1 MSSGRKY
8 SFSDALFSSTF
19 IHNPVLIQAAGL
31 CAIVAVATTLKTAV
45 LLAAAFFPVLIITQV
60 FACLALK
67 KVPRWI
73 RVAIYLLIGTA
84 IIAGIIYAIDT
95 FMPEISLGAGIYLA
109 LTAANSIIALHCEKL
124 AVKTDLRHA
133 FFDSVATALGYAAVI
148 IPVGALREMI
158 GSSTIWGANIKVP
171 MTYPAILMPFGG
183 FLVLAFF
190 AAALKALINKRF
202 PEHSAET
209 EMKIKKTSVI
219 VSKKN
224 LPENL
229 APAKAEEAPAEEEK
243 ETAEAEETVET
254 EETAEAEETVET
266 EETVEVEE
274 TVETEDLK
282 EDDLAHLE
290 PLDGE
295 GKFDLSD
302 IFAKDDEDEDDKDYG
317 SAFNRLFDEA
327 KDFDSDEKKEG
338 DK

>member
-67 KVPRWI
+67 RVPRWI

-229 APAKAEEAPAEEEK
+229 APAEEEK
-243 ETAEAEETVET
+243 
-254 EETAEAEETVET
+254 ETAEAEETVET

-274 TVETEDLK
+274 IVEAEDPK
-282 EDDLAHLE
+282 EDDLAHFE
-290 PLDGE
+290 PLDGK

-317 SAFNRLFDEA
+317 SVFNRLFDEA

>member
-67 KVPRWI
+67 RVPRWI

-158 GSSTIWGANIKVP
+158 GSSTIWGANIKIP

-229 APAKAEEAPAEEEK
+229 APAEEEK

-254 EETAEAEETVET
+254 A
-266 EETVEVEE
+266 ETVEVEE
-274 TVETEDLK
+274 TVEAEGPK
-282 EDDLAHLE
+282 EDDLAHFE

>member
-67 KVPRWI
+67 RVPRWI
-73 RVAIYLLIGTA
+73 RVAIYLLIGTT

-219 VSKKN
+219 VIKKN
-224 LPENL
+224 LPEDL
-229 APAKAEEAPAEEEK
+229 APAEEEK
-243 ETAEAEETVET
+243 
-254 EETAEAEETVET
+254 ETAEAEETVET

-274 TVETEDLK
+274 TVEAEDPK
-282 EDDLAHLE
+282 EDDLAHFE
-290 PLDGE
+290 PLDGK

-302 IFAKDDEDEDDKDYG
+302 IFAKNDEDEDDKDYG
-317 SAFNRLFDEA
+317 SVFNRLFDEA

>member
-158 GSSTIWGANIKVP
+158 GSSTIWGANIKIP

-229 APAKAEEAPAEEEK
+229 APAEEEK
-243 ETAEAEETVET
+243 
-254 EETAEAEETVET
+254 ETAEAEETVET

-274 TVETEDLK
+274 TVEAEDPK
-282 EDDLAHLE
+282 EDDLAHFE

-302 IFAKDDEDEDDKDYG
+302 IFAKDDEYEDDKDYG

>member
-67 KVPRWI
+67 RVPRWI

-158 GSSTIWGANIKVP
+158 GSSTIWGANIKIP

-229 APAKAEEAPAEEEK
+229 APAEEEK
-243 ETAEAEETVET
+243 ETAEAEE
-254 EETAEAEETVET
+254 
-266 EETVEVEE
+266 
-274 TVETEDLK
+274 
-282 EDDLAHLE
+282 
-290 PLDGE
+290 
-295 GKFDLSD
+295 LSL
-302 IFAKDDEDEDDKDYG
+302 IHI
-317 SAFNRLFDEA
+317 
-327 KDFDSDEKKEG
+327 
-338 DK
+338 

>member
-133 FFDSVATALGYAAVI
+133 FFDSIATALGYAAVI

-171 MTYPAILMPFGG
+171 MTFPAILMPFGG
-183 FLVLAFF
+183 FLFLAFF

-229 APAKAEEAPAEEEK
+229 APAEEEK
-243 ETAEAEETVET
+243 ETAEAK
-254 EETAEAEETVET
+254 ETVET

-274 TVETEDLK
+274 TVEAEDPK
-282 EDDLAHLE
+282 EDDLAHFE
-290 PLDGE
+290 PLDGK

-317 SAFNRLFDEA
+317 SVFNRLFDEA

>member
-45 LLAAAFFPVLIITQV
+45 LLAAFFPVLIITQV

-95 FMPEISLGAGIYLA
+95 FVPEISLGAGIYLA

-229 APAKAEEAPAEEEK
+229 APAKAEEAPAEE
-243 ETAEAEETVET
+243 TVET
-254 EETAEAEETVET
+254 EEII
-266 EETVEVEE
+266 EVEE
-274 TVETEDLK
+274 TVEAEDPK
-282 EDDLAHLE
+282 EDDLAHFE

>member
-229 APAKAEEAPAEEEK
+229 APAEEEK
-243 ETAEAEETVET
+243 
-254 EETAEAEETVET
+254 ETAEAEETVET

-274 TVETEDLK
+274 TIEAEGPK
-282 EDDLAHLE
+282 EDDLAHFE

>member
-67 KVPRWI
+67 RVPRWI

-171 MTYPAILMPFGG
+171 MAFPAILMPFGG
-183 FLVLAFF
+183 FLFLAFF

-224 LPENL
+224 LPEDL
-229 APAKAEEAPAEEEK
+229 APAEEEK
-243 ETAEAEETVET
+243 ETAEAEET
-254 EETAEAEETVET
+254 AET
-266 EETVEVEE
+266 EETVEVE
-274 TVETEDLK
+274 DPK
-282 EDDLAHLE
+282 EDDLAHFE
-290 PLDGE
+290 PLDGK

-317 SAFNRLFDEA
+317 SVFNRLFDEA

>member
-31 CAIVAVATTLKTAV
+31 CAIVAGATTLKTAV

-158 GSSTIWGANIKVP
+158 GSSTIWGANIKIP
-171 MTYPAILMPFGG
+171 MTYPAILMPLGG

-229 APAKAEEAPAEEEK
+229 ASAEEEK
-243 ETAEAEETVET
+243 
-254 EETAEAEETVET
+254 ETAEAEETVET

-274 TVETEDLK
+274 TVEAEDPK
-282 EDDLAHLE
+282 EDDLAHFE

-302 IFAKDDEDEDDKDYG
+302 IFAKEDEDEDDKDYG

>member
-67 KVPRWI
+67 RVPRWI

-158 GSSTIWGANIKVP
+158 GSSTIWGANIKIP

-229 APAKAEEAPAEEEK
+229 APAEEEK

-254 EETAEAEETVET
+254 EETVEAE
-266 EETVEVEE
+266 
-274 TVETEDLK
+274 DPK
-282 EDDLAHLE
+282 EDDLAHFE

>member
-60 FACLALK
+60 CACLALK

-229 APAKAEEAPAEEEK
+229 APAEEEK
-243 ETAEAEETVET
+243 
-254 EETAEAEETVET
+254 ETAEAEETVET

-274 TVETEDLK
+274 TVEAEDPK
-282 EDDLAHLE
+282 EDDLAHFE

>member
-67 KVPRWI
+67 RVPRWI

-229 APAKAEEAPAEEEK
+229 APAEEEK
-243 ETAEAEETVET
+243 
-254 EETAEAEETVET
+254 ETAEAEETVET

-274 TVETEDLK
+274 TVEAEDPK
-282 EDDLAHLE
+282 EDDLAHFE

-295 GKFDLSD
+295 GKIDLSD

>member
-67 KVPRWI
+67 RVPRWI

-229 APAKAEEAPAEEEK
+229 APAEEEK
-243 ETAEAEETVET
+243 
-254 EETAEAEETVET
+254 ETAEAEETVET

-274 TVETEDLK
+274 TVEAENPK
-282 EDDLAHLE
+282 EDDLAHFE

>member
-67 KVPRWI
+67 RVPRWI

-95 FMPEISLGAGIYLA
+95 INPEISLGADKYLA

-124 AVKTDLRHA
+124 AGKTDLRHA

-171 MTYPAILMPFGG
+171 MTFPAILMPFGG
-183 FLVLAFF
+183 FLFLAFF

-224 LPENL
+224 LPEDL
-229 APAKAEEAPAEEEK
+229 APAKAEEASAEEEK
-243 ETAEAEETVET
+243 ETAEAEETVE
-254 EETAEAEETVET
+254 AEATDEVAETVVAEDPA
-266 EETVEVEE
+266 EVE
-274 TVETEDLK
+274 
-282 EDDLAHLE
+282 LAHFE
-290 PLDGE
+290 PLDGK

-317 SAFNRLFDEA
+317 SAFYRLFDEA

>member
-1 MSSGRKY
+1 
-8 SFSDALFSSTF
+8 
-19 IHNPVLIQAAGL
+19 
-31 CAIVAVATTLKTAV
+31 
-45 LLAAAFFPVLIITQV
+45 
-60 FACLALK
+60 
-67 KVPRWI
+67 
-73 RVAIYLLIGTA
+73 
-84 IIAGIIYAIDT
+84 
-95 FMPEISLGAGIYLA
+95 MPEISLGAGIYLA

-148 IPVGALREMI
+148 IPIGALREMI

-171 MTYPAILMPFGG
+171 MAFPAILMPFGG
-183 FLVLAFF
+183 FLFLAFF

-229 APAKAEEAPAEEEK
+229 APAEEEK
-243 ETAEAEETVET
+243 ETAEAEETVEA
-254 EETAEAEETVET
+254 EETAEAEETVE
-266 EETVEVEE
+266 VEE
-274 TVETEDLK
+274 TIEAEDPK
-282 EDDLAHLE
+282 EDDLAHFE
-290 PLDGE
+290 PLDGK

-302 IFAKDDEDEDDKDYG
+302 IFAKDDEDKDDKDYG
-317 SAFNRLFDEA
+317 SVFNRLFDEA

>member
-67 KVPRWI
+67 RVPRWI

-148 IPVGALREMI
+148 IPIGALREMI

-171 MTYPAILMPFGG
+171 MAFPAILMPFGG
-183 FLVLAFF
+183 FLFLAFF

-224 LPENL
+224 LPEDL
-229 APAKAEEAPAEEEK
+229 APAEEEK
-243 ETAEAEETVET
+243 
-254 EETAEAEETVET
+254 ETAEAEETVET

-274 TVETEDLK
+274 TVEAEDPK
-282 EDDLAHLE
+282 EDDLAHFE
-290 PLDGE
+290 PLDGK

-317 SAFNRLFDEA
+317 SVFNRLFDEA

>member
-229 APAKAEEAPAEEEK
+229 APAEEEK
-243 ETAEAEETVET
+243 ETAEAEETVEA
-254 EETAEAEETVET
+254 EETAEAEETVEA
-266 EETVEVEE
+266 
-274 TVETEDLK
+274 EDPK
-282 EDDLAHLE
+282 EDDLAHFE
-290 PLDGE
+290 PLDGK

-317 SAFNRLFDEA
+317 SVFNRLFDEA

>member
-171 MTYPAILMPFGG
+171 MAFPAILMPFGG
-183 FLVLAFF
+183 FLFLAFF

-229 APAKAEEAPAEEEK
+229 APAEEEK
-243 ETAEAEETVET
+243 
-254 EETAEAEETVET
+254 ETAEAEETVET

-274 TVETEDLK
+274 TVEAEDPK
-282 EDDLAHLE
+282 EDDLAHFE

>member
-158 GSSTIWGANIKVP
+158 GSSTIWGANIKIP

-183 FLVLAFF
+183 FLFLAFF

-229 APAKAEEAPAEEEK
+229 APAEEEK
-243 ETAEAEETVET
+243 ETAEAEETVE
-254 EETAEAEETVET
+254 
-266 EETVEVEE
+266 VEE
-274 TVETEDLK
+274 TVEAEDPK
-282 EDDLAHLE
+282 EDDLAHFE
-290 PLDGE
+290 PLDGK

-317 SAFNRLFDEA
+317 SVFNRLFDEA

>member
-148 IPVGALREMI
+148 IPVGALREII
-158 GSSTIWGANIKVP
+158 GSSTIWGVNIRIPVI
-171 MTYPAILMPFGG
+171 YPAVLMPFGG
-183 FLVLAFF
+183 FIFIAFF

-202 PEHSAET
+202 PEQSAET

-224 LPENL
+224 LPENA
-229 APAKAEEAPAEEEK
+229 APAKAEETPGAEESVES
-243 ETAEAEETVET
+243 EEITEP
-254 EETAEAEETVET
+254 EETAETVEVIETVEAA
-266 EETVEVEE
+266 EEEP
-274 TVETEDLK
+274 
-282 EDDLAHLE
+282 DDLSHFE
-290 PLDGE
+290 PLDGDNS
-295 GKFDLSD
+295 FDLAD
-302 IFAKDDEDEDDKDYG
+302 IFADDENDGKDYG

-327 KDFDSDEKKEG
+327 EDFNSDKKKEG

>member
-45 LLAAAFFPVLIITQV
+45 LLAASFFPVLIITQV

-229 APAKAEEAPAEEEK
+229 APAEEEK
-243 ETAEAEETVET
+243 
-254 EETAEAEETVET
+254 ETAEAEETVET

-274 TVETEDLK
+274 TVEAEDPK
-282 EDDLAHLE
+282 EDDLAHFE
-290 PLDGE
+290 PLDGK

-317 SAFNRLFDEA
+317 SVFNRLFDEA

>member
-229 APAKAEEAPAEEEK
+229 APAEEEK
-243 ETAEAEETVET
+243 ETAEAEE
-254 EETAEAEETVET
+254 AVET

-274 TVETEDLK
+274 TVEAEDPK
-282 EDDLAHLE
+282 EDDLAHFE
-290 PLDGE
+290 PLDGK

-317 SAFNRLFDEA
+317 SVFNRLFDEA

>member
-67 KVPRWI
+67 RVPRWI

-109 LTAANSIIALHCEKL
+109 LMAANSIIALHCEKL

-148 IPVGALREMI
+148 IPIGALREMI

-171 MTYPAILMPFGG
+171 MTFPAILMPFGG
-183 FLVLAFF
+183 FLFLAFF

-209 EMKIKKTSVI
+209 EMEIKKTSVI

-229 APAKAEEAPAEEEK
+229 APAEEEK
-243 ETAEAEETVET
+243 
-254 EETAEAEETVET
+254 ETAEAEETVET

-274 TVETEDLK
+274 TVEAEDPK
-282 EDDLAHLE
+282 EDDLAHFE

>member
-19 IHNPVLIQAAGL
+19 IHNPVLIQATGL

-67 KVPRWI
+67 RVPRWI

-171 MTYPAILMPFGG
+171 MTFPAILMPFGG
-183 FLVLAFF
+183 FLFLAFF

-229 APAKAEEAPAEEEK
+229 APAEEEK
-243 ETAEAEETVET
+243 
-254 EETAEAEETVET
+254 ETAEAEETVET

-274 TVETEDLK
+274 TVEAEDPK
-282 EDDLAHLE
+282 EDDLAHFE

>member
-67 KVPRWI
+67 RVPRWI

-124 AVKTDLRHA
+124 AIKTDLRHA
-133 FFDSVATALGYAAVI
+133 FFDSIATALGYAAVI

-158 GSSTIWGANIKVP
+158 GSSTIWGANIKIP

-219 VSKKN
+219 RRIFPRIWLPPRLRKLPQKRKKRLPKQKRLLKRKRLSKSKRPLKPKTPKRTTWHTSSRSTARAN
-224 LPENL
+224 LTFPISSPKTTKTKMTRTTARRSTACSTRQRIL
-229 APAKAEEAPAEEEK
+229 TPTRRRR
-243 ETAEAEETVET
+243 ETNEH
-254 EETAEAEETVET
+254 
-266 EETVEVEE
+266 
-274 TVETEDLK
+274 DLV
-282 EDDLAHLE
+282 
-290 PLDGE
+290 
-295 GKFDLSD
+295 F
-302 IFAKDDEDEDDKDYG
+302 
-317 SAFNRLFDEA
+317 
-327 KDFDSDEKKEG
+327 
-338 DK
+338 

>member
-67 KVPRWI
+67 RVPRWI

-124 AVKTDLRHA
+124 AIKTDLRHA

-229 APAKAEEAPAEEEK
+229 APAEEEK
-243 ETAEAEETVET
+243 
-254 EETAEAEETVET
+254 ETAEAEETVET

-274 TVETEDLK
+274 TVEAEDPK
-282 EDDLAHLE
+282 EDDLAHFE

>member
-148 IPVGALREMI
+148 IPIGALREMI

-171 MTYPAILMPFGG
+171 MTFPAILMPFGG
-183 FLVLAFF
+183 FLFLAFF

-209 EMKIKKTSVI
+209 EMEIKKTSVI

-229 APAKAEEAPAEEEK
+229 APAEEEK
-243 ETAEAEETVET
+243 ETAEAEETVD
-254 EETAEAEETVET
+254 A

-274 TVETEDLK
+274 TVEAEDPK
-282 EDDLAHLE
+282 EDDLAHFE

>member
-67 KVPRWI
+67 RVPRWI

-148 IPVGALREMI
+148 IPIGALREMI

-229 APAKAEEAPAEEEK
+229 APAEEEK
-243 ETAEAEETVET
+243 
-254 EETAEAEETVET
+254 ETAEAEETVET

-274 TVETEDLK
+274 TVEAEDPK
-282 EDDLAHLE
+282 EDDLAHFE

>member
-171 MTYPAILMPFGG
+171 MTFPAILMPFGG

-229 APAKAEEAPAEEEK
+229 APAEEEK
-243 ETAEAEETVET
+243 
-254 EETAEAEETVET
+254 ETAEAEETVET

-274 TVETEDLK
+274 TVEAEDPK
-282 EDDLAHLE
+282 EDDLAHFE

>member
-148 IPVGALREMI
+148 IPIGALREMI

-171 MTYPAILMPFGG
+171 MAFPAILMPFGG
-183 FLVLAFF
+183 FLFLAFF

-229 APAKAEEAPAEEEK
+229 APAEEEK
-243 ETAEAEETVET
+243 ETT
-254 EETAEAEETVET
+254 EAEETVET

-274 TVETEDLK
+274 TVEAEDPK
-282 EDDLAHLE
+282 EDDLAHFE

>member
-67 KVPRWI
+67 RVPRWI

-133 FFDSVATALGYAAVI
+133 FFDSIATALGYAAVI
-148 IPVGALREMI
+148 IPIGALREMI

-229 APAKAEEAPAEEEK
+229 APAEEEK
-243 ETAEAEETVET
+243 
-254 EETAEAEETVET
+254 ETAEAEETVET

-274 TVETEDLK
+274 TVEAEDPK
-282 EDDLAHLE
+282 EDDLAHFE

-317 SAFNRLFDEA
+317 SVFNRLFDEA

>member
-31 CAIVAVATTLKTAV
+31 CAIVAVATTLKTAA

-95 FMPEISLGAGIYLA
+95 FIPEISLGAGIYLA

-183 FLVLAFF
+183 FLFLAFF

-229 APAKAEEAPAEEEK
+229 APAEEEK
-243 ETAEAEETVET
+243 
-254 EETAEAEETVET
+254 ETAEAEETVET

-274 TVETEDLK
+274 TVEAEDPK
-282 EDDLAHLE
+282 EDDLAHFE

>member
-171 MTYPAILMPFGG
+171 MTFPAILMPFGG
-183 FLVLAFF
+183 FLFLAFF

-224 LPENL
+224 LLENL
-229 APAKAEEAPAEEEK
+229 APAEEEK
-243 ETAEAEETVET
+243 ETAES
-254 EETAEAEETVET
+254 EETVET

-274 TVETEDLK
+274 AVEAEDPK
-282 EDDLAHLE
+282 EDDLAHFE
-290 PLDGE
+290 PLDGK

-317 SAFNRLFDEA
+317 SVFNRLFDEA

>member
-67 KVPRWI
+67 RVPRWI

-148 IPVGALREMI
+148 IPIGALREMI

-171 MTYPAILMPFGG
+171 MTFPAILMPFGG
-183 FLVLAFF
+183 FLFLAFF

-224 LPENL
+224 LPEDL
-229 APAKAEEAPAEEEK
+229 APAEEEK
-243 ETAEAEETVET
+243 
-254 EETAEAEETVET
+254 ETAEAEETVET

-274 TVETEDLK
+274 TVEAEDPK
-282 EDDLAHLE
+282 EDDLAHFE

-317 SAFNRLFDEA
+317 SVFNRLFDEA

>member
-45 LLAAAFFPVLIITQV
+45 LLAAAFFPVIIITQV

-148 IPVGALREMI
+148 IPIGALREMI

-229 APAKAEEAPAEEEK
+229 APAEEEK
-243 ETAEAEETVET
+243 
-254 EETAEAEETVET
+254 ETAEAEETVET

-274 TVETEDLK
+274 TVEAEDSK
-282 EDDLAHLE
+282 EDDLAHFE

-302 IFAKDDEDEDDKDYG
+302 IFAKDGEDEDDKDYG

>member
-67 KVPRWI
+67 RVPRWI

-133 FFDSVATALGYAAVI
+133 FLDSVATALGYAAVI
-148 IPVGALREMI
+148 IPIGALREMI
-158 GSSTIWGANIKVP
+158 GSSTIWGANIKIP
-171 MTYPAILMPFGG
+171 ITYPAILMPFGG

-229 APAKAEEAPAEEEK
+229 APAEEEK
-243 ETAEAEETVET
+243 
-254 EETAEAEETVET
+254 ETAEAEETVET

-274 TVETEDLK
+274 TVEAEDPK
-282 EDDLAHLE
+282 EDDLAHFE

-317 SAFNRLFDEA
+317 STFNRLFDEA

>member
-67 KVPRWI
+67 RVPRWI

-124 AVKTDLRHA
+124 AIKTDLRHA

-148 IPVGALREMI
+148 IPIGALREMI

-229 APAKAEEAPAEEEK
+229 APAEEEK

-254 EETAEAEETVET
+254 EETVEA

-274 TVETEDLK
+274 TVEAEDPK
-282 EDDLAHLE
+282 EDDLAHFE

-302 IFAKDDEDEDDKDYG
+302 IFAKDNEDEDDKDYG

-327 KDFDSDEKKEG
+327 KDFDSDEKKKG

>member
-67 KVPRWI
+67 RVPRWI

-229 APAKAEEAPAEEEK
+229 APAEEEK
-243 ETAEAEETVET
+243 
-254 EETAEAEETVET
+254 ETAEAEETVET

-274 TVETEDLK
+274 TVEAEDPK
-282 EDDLAHLE
+282 EDDLAHFE
-290 PLDGE
+290 PLDGK

-317 SAFNRLFDEA
+317 SVFNRLFDEA

>member
-229 APAKAEEAPAEEEK
+229 VPTKAEEAPAEE
-243 ETAEAEETVET
+243 TAEAVETVE
-254 EETAEAEETVET
+254 A

-274 TVETEDLK
+274 TVEAADPK
-282 EDDLAHLE
+282 EDDLAHFE

-302 IFAKDDEDEDDKDYG
+302 IFAKDGEDEDDKDYG

-327 KDFDSDEKKEG
+327 NDFDSDEKKEG